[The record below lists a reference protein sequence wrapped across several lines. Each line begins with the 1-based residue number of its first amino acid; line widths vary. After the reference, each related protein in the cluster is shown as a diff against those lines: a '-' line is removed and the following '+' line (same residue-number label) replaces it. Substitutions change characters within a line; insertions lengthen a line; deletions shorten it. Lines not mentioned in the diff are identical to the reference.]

1 MTIAEQMTKSLV
13 DPEKHGPIL
22 KALFAILEEE
32 GEKGLKDRIKQ
43 WVQEI
48 LEESPDDN
56 EESEGM

>member
-1 MTIAEQMTKSLV
+1 MTITEQITKNLV

-22 KALFAILEEE
+22 KALLDILEEE

-48 LEESPDDN
+48 LDESPDND
-56 EESEGM
+56 ESEEV